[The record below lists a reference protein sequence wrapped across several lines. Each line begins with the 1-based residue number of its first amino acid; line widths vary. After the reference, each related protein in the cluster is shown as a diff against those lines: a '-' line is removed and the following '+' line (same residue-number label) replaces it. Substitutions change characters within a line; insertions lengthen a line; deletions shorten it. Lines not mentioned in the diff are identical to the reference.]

1 MPLYHF
7 NLMAGVTRVLDP
19 RGTYL
24 SDDDAARRYAEQLV
38 RGQLVQGLKWSIEV
52 ITENGDFVDMVEPLE
67 GHHALKSQGLAAWAR
82 LASAAAR
89 AAAALGGSVP

>member
-24 SDDDAARRYAEQLV
+24 PDDDAARRYAKQLV
-38 RGQLVQGLKWSIEV
+38 RAQLVQGPQWSIEV
-52 ITENGDFVDMVEPLE
+52 Q
-67 GHHALKSQGLAAWAR
+67 SR
-82 LASAAAR
+82 
-89 AAAALGGSVP
+89 GSVELRSIYSHWPRNVLQLLHTASGFLTLIQSGDRPER

>member
-38 RGQLVQGLKWSIEV
+38 RGQLVRGQWSIEV
-52 ITENGDFVDMVEPLE
+52 ITETGNFVDMVEPL
-67 GHHALKSQGLAAWAR
+67 G
-82 LASAAAR
+82 
-89 AAAALGGSVP
+89 

>member
-24 SDDDAARRYAEQLV
+24 PDDDAARCYAEQLV
-38 RGQLVQGLKWSIEV
+38 RGQLVRGQWSIEV
-52 ITENGDFVDMVEPLE
+52 ITETGNFVDMVEPL
-67 GHHALKSQGLAAWAR
+67 G
-82 LASAAAR
+82 
-89 AAAALGGSVP
+89 